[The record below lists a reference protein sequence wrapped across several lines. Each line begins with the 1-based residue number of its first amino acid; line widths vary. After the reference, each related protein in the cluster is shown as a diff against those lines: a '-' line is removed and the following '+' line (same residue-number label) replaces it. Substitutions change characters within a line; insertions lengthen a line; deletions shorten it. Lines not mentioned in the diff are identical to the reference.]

1 MSSRLKALT
10 ARRTALQAE
19 CAVQRDDM
27 HLLYGGIEG
36 RVARVDRAIET
47 VRSFAPVIAAGSIA
61 VLFVLGPGRALVLLR
76 RGLAVVLYANQA
88 LRLLR

>member
-1 MSSRLKALT
+1 VNSHLKALT

-19 CAVQRDDM
+19 CAAQRDDL

-36 RVARVDRAIET
+36 RLSRVDRAIES
-47 VRSFAPVIAAGSIA
+47 VRRFAPVIAAGSIA
-61 VLFVLGPGRALVLLR
+61 VLFVLGPGRAVVLLR
-76 RGLAVVLYANQA
+76 RGLSVALYANQA